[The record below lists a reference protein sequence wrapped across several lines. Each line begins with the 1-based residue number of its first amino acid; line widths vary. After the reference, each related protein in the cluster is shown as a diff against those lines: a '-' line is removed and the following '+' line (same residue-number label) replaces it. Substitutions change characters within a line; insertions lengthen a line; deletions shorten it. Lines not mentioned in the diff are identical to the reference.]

1 MTQPWAIVV
10 VLFAAVLG
18 AFGQLYFK
26 LGSDTLSMK
35 IKEFKLGSDTLSMTI
50 KELLRNRYLIIGV
63 VLYAISTV
71 MAILA
76 LKEGELSV
84 LYPLIATSYIW
95 ATLLAKKVLKEY
107 INVYKWSGIVMI
119 IVGVIFIV

>member
-1 MTQPWAIVV
+1 MTQLWAIVA

-35 IKEFKLGSDTLSMTI
+35 IKELI
-50 KELLRNRYLIIGV
+50 RNRYLIVGV
-63 VLYAISTV
+63 VLYAISSV
-71 MAILA
+71 MFILA

-107 INVYKWSGIVMI
+107 INVYKWSGVVMI

>member
-1 MTQPWAIVV
+1 MTQPWAIIV

-26 LGSDTLSMK
+26 LGSDTPSIK
-35 IKEFKLGSDTLSMTI
+35 IKD
-50 KELLRNRYLIIGV
+50 LLRNRYLIFGV
-63 VLYAISTV
+63 VLYTIATV
-71 MAILA
+71 MGILA

-84 LYPLIATSYIW
+84 LYPLVATSYIW
-95 ATLLAKKVLKEY
+95 VTLLAKKVLKED
-107 INVYKWSGIVMI
+107 INVYKWSGVVMI

>member
-1 MTQPWAIVV
+1 MTQPWAIIV

-26 LGSDTLSMK
+26 LGSDILSMK
-35 IKEFKLGSDTLSMTI
+35 IKD
-50 KELLRNRYLIIGV
+50 LLRNRYLIIGV
-63 VLYAISTV
+63 VLYAISNV
-71 MAILA
+71 MFILA

-95 ATLLAKKVLKEY
+95 TTLLAKKVLKEY
-107 INVYKWSGIVMI
+107 INVYKWSGVVMI

>member
-1 MTQPWAIVV
+1 MTQLWAIVV
-10 VLFAAVLG
+10 VLSAAVLG

-35 IKEFKLGSDTLSMTI
+35 IKD
-50 KELLRNRYLIIGV
+50 LLRNRYLIVGV

-71 MAILA
+71 MFILA

-95 ATLLAKKVLKEY
+95 ATILAKKVLKED
-107 INVYKWSGIVMI
+107 INVYKWSGVVMI